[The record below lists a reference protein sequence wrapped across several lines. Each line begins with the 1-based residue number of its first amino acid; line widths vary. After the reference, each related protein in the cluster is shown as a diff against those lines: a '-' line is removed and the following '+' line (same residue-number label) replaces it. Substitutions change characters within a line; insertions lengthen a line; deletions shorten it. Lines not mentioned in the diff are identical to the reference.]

1 MSNYTYDSYAN
12 RRDHN
17 DRPPTDNISQDLRE
31 LYEDDLRFRSEQ
43 QSQVLPVAT
52 GLPQPVQVRRA
63 MNYQGNFQINQ
74 LLLFV
79 VTKNQ

>member
-17 DRPPTDNISQDLRE
+17 DRPSTDISQDLRE

-43 QSQVLPVAT
+43 QSQVLPTAA
-52 GLPQPVQVRRA
+52 GLPQPVHVRKQ
-63 MNYQGNFQINQ
+63 MNYQGNYFIN
-74 LLLFV
+74 
-79 VTKNQ
+79 

>member
-43 QSQVLPVAT
+43 QSQVLPTAA
-52 GLPQPVQVRRA
+52 GLPQPVHVRKQ
-63 MNYQGNFQINQ
+63 MNYQGNYFIN
-74 LLLFV
+74 
-79 VTKNQ
+79 